1 MCLQA
6 QTEDKMDESMTVS
19 APREEITRYTFDNLI
34 LMFFIFSFIGWVW
47 EVIYIGF
54 TEGVIANRG
63 MFHGP
68 WLPIYG
74 VGGVLILLLLGRFKQ
89 HPFIVFLLAILLCG
103 SMEYLT
109 ALAIE
114 FIFRCRWWDYSTK
127 FMNLNGRICLEGLLL
142 FGVSGTGAVCKGG
155 PALQAAIMRI
165 NPKLRSFLRIF
176 LCVSFVIVFI
186 ITMIFP
192 NMGVGVTYALLK

>member
-1 MCLQA
+1 MLK
-6 QTEDKMDESMTVS
+6 TEDKMDESVTVTR
-19 APREEITRYTFDNLI
+19 PREETTHYSLDNLI
-34 LMFFIFSFIGWVW
+34 LMFFIFSSIGWVW

-74 VGGVLILLLLGRFKQ
+74 VGGCLILLLLGRFKQ
-89 HPFIVFLLAILLCG
+89 HPFIVFLLATLLCG
-103 SMEYLT
+103 SMEYMT
-109 ALAIE
+109 AVAVE
-114 FIFRCRWWDYSTK
+114 FFFRCRWWDYSTK
-127 FMNLNGRICLEGLLL
+127 FMNIHGRVCIEGLLL
-142 FGVSGTGAVCKGG
+142 FGISGTGAVCKGG

-165 NPKLRSFLRIF
+165 DPRVRSFLRVF
-176 LCVSFVIVFI
+176 LSVSFICDLILSF
-186 ITMIFP
+186 IFP

>member
-1 MCLQA
+1 
-6 QTEDKMDESMTVS
+6 MDESVTV
-19 APREEITRYTFDNLI
+19 AIPREETTHYSLDNLI
-34 LMFFIFSFIGWVW
+34 LMFFVFSGIGWVW

-74 VGGVLILLLLGRFKQ
+74 VGGVLILLLLGRFKRY
-89 HPFIVFLLAILLCG
+89 PLVVFILATLLCG

-109 ALAIE
+109 AVAVE
-114 FIFRCRWWDYSTK
+114 FFFRCRWWDYSTK

-142 FGVSGTGAVCKGG
+142 FGISGTGAVCKGG

-165 NPKLRSFLRIF
+165 NPRLRAFLRVF
-176 LCVSFVIVFI
+176 LSISFICDLI
-186 ITMIFP
+186 LSLIFP

>member
-1 MCLQA
+1 MLK
-6 QTEDKMDESMTVS
+6 TEDKMDESVTVTR
-19 APREEITRYTFDNLI
+19 PRDETTHYSLDNLI
-34 LMFFIFSFIGWVW
+34 LMFFIFSGIGWVW

-74 VGGVLILLLLGRFKQ
+74 VGGCLILLLLGRFKQ
-89 HPFIVFLLAILLCG
+89 HPFIVFLLATLLCG

-109 ALAIE
+109 AVAVE
-114 FIFRCRWWDYSTK
+114 FFFRCRWWDYSTK
-127 FMNLNGRICLEGLLL
+127 FMNLHGRVCLEGLLL
-142 FGVSGTGAVCKGG
+142 FGISGTGAVCKGG

-165 NPKLRSFLRIF
+165 DPRVRSFLRVF
-176 LCVSFVIVFI
+176 LSVSFVCDLILSF
-186 ITMIFP
+186 IFP

>member
-1 MCLQA
+1 
-6 QTEDKMDESMTVS
+6 MDESIAVS
-19 APREEITRYTFDNLI
+19 AKEADITRYSFDNLI
-34 LMFFIFSFIGWVW
+34 LMFFIFSGIGWVW
-47 EVIYIGF
+47 EVIYIGI
-54 TEGVIANRG
+54 TEGVLANRG

-89 HPFIVFLLAILLCG
+89 HPFLVFILATLLCG
-103 SMEYLT
+103 SMEYMT
-109 ALAIE
+109 GVAVE

-127 FMNLNGRICLEGLLL
+127 FMNLHGRICLEGLLL
-142 FGVSGTGAVCKGG
+142 FGISGAGAVCKGG

-165 NPKLRSFLRIF
+165 NPKIRAFLRVF
-176 LCVSFVIVFI
+176 LSVSFVIDLILSIV
-186 ITMIFP
+186 FP

>member
-1 MCLQA
+1 MQK
-6 QTEDKMDESMTVS
+6 TEDKMDESVTVTR
-19 APREEITRYTFDNLI
+19 PREETTHYSLDNLI
-34 LMFFIFSFIGWVW
+34 LMFFVFSGIGWVW

-74 VGGVLILLLLGRFKQ
+74 VGGCLILLLLGRFQQ
-89 HPFIVFLLAILLCG
+89 HPFIVFLLATLLCG
-103 SMEYLT
+103 SMEYMT
-109 ALAIE
+109 AVAIE
-114 FIFRCRWWDYSTK
+114 FFFRCRWWDYSTK

-142 FGVSGTGAVCKGG
+142 FGISGTGAVCKGG

-165 NPKLRSFLRIF
+165 NPRLRAFLRVF
-176 LCVSFVIVFI
+176 LSVSFVCDLILSF
-186 ITMIFP
+186 IFP

>member
-1 MCLQA
+1 
-6 QTEDKMDESMTVS
+6 MDESVTVTR
-19 APREEITRYTFDNLI
+19 PREETTHYSLDNLI
-34 LMFFIFSFIGWVW
+34 LMFFVFSGIGWVW

-74 VGGVLILLLLGRFKQ
+74 VGGCLILLLLGRFQQ
-89 HPFIVFLLAILLCG
+89 HPFIVFILATLLCG
-103 SMEYLT
+103 SMEYMT
-109 ALAIE
+109 AVAIE
-114 FIFRCRWWDYSTK
+114 FFFRCRWWDYSTK
-127 FMNLNGRICLEGLLL
+127 FMNLNGRVCLEGLLL
-142 FGVSGTGAVCKGG
+142 FGISGTGAVCKGG

-165 NPKLRSFLRIF
+165 NPRLRAFLRVF
-176 LCVSFVIVFI
+176 LSISFVCDLILSF
-186 ITMIFP
+186 IFP

>member
-1 MCLQA
+1 
-6 QTEDKMDESMTVS
+6 MDESVTVTR
-19 APREEITRYTFDNLI
+19 PREETTHYSLDNLI
-34 LMFFIFSFIGWVW
+34 LMFFVFSGIGWVW

-74 VGGVLILLLLGRFKQ
+74 VGGCLILLLLGRFQQ
-89 HPFIVFLLAILLCG
+89 HPFIVFILATLLCG
-103 SMEYLT
+103 SMEYMT
-109 ALAIE
+109 AVAIE
-114 FIFRCRWWDYSTK
+114 FFFRCRWWDYSTK
-127 FMNLNGRICLEGLLL
+127 FMNLNGRVCLEGLLL
-142 FGVSGTGAVCKGG
+142 FGISGTGAVCKGG

-165 NPKLRSFLRIF
+165 NPRLRAFLRVF
-176 LCVSFVIVFI
+176 LSVSFVCDLILSF
-186 ITMIFP
+186 IFP

>member
-1 MCLQA
+1 MLK
-6 QTEDKMDESMTVS
+6 TEDKMDESVTVTR
-19 APREEITRYTFDNLI
+19 PREETTRYSLDNLI
-34 LMFFIFSFIGWVW
+34 LMFFIFSGIGWVW

-74 VGGVLILLLLGRFKQ
+74 VGGCLILLLLGRFKQ
-89 HPFIVFLLAILLCG
+89 HPFIVFLLATLLCG
-103 SMEYLT
+103 SMEYMT
-109 ALAIE
+109 AVAVE
-114 FIFRCRWWDYSTK
+114 FFFRCRWWDYSTK
-127 FMNLNGRICLEGLLL
+127 FMNLHGRVCLEGLLL
-142 FGVSGTGAVCKGG
+142 FGISGTGAVCKGG

-165 NPKLRSFLRIF
+165 DPRVRSFLRVF
-176 LCVSFVIVFI
+176 LSVSFICDLILSF
-186 ITMIFP
+186 IFP

>member
-1 MCLQA
+1 
-6 QTEDKMDESMTVS
+6 MDESVTVTR
-19 APREEITRYTFDNLI
+19 PREETTHYSLDNLI
-34 LMFFIFSFIGWVW
+34 LMFFVFSGIGWVW

-74 VGGVLILLLLGRFKQ
+74 VGGCLILLLLGRFQQ
-89 HPFIVFLLAILLCG
+89 HPFIVFLLATLLCG
-103 SMEYLT
+103 SMEYMT
-109 ALAIE
+109 AVAIE
-114 FIFRCRWWDYSTK
+114 FFFRCRWWDYSTK
-127 FMNLNGRICLEGLLL
+127 FMNLNGRVCLEGLLL
-142 FGVSGTGAVCKGG
+142 FGISGTGAVCKGG

-165 NPKLRSFLRIF
+165 NPRLRAFLRVF
-176 LCVSFVIVFI
+176 LSVSFVCDLILSF
-186 ITMIFP
+186 IFP

>member
-1 MCLQA
+1 
-6 QTEDKMDESMTVS
+6 MDESVTV
-19 APREEITRYTFDNLI
+19 AIPREETTHYSLDNLI
-34 LMFFIFSFIGWVW
+34 LMFFVFSGIGWVW

-54 TEGVIANRG
+54 TEGVLANRG

-74 VGGVLILLLLGRFKQ
+74 VGGVLILLLLGRFKRY
-89 HPFIVFLLAILLCG
+89 PLVVFILATLLCG

-109 ALAIE
+109 AVAVE
-114 FIFRCRWWDYSTK
+114 FFFRCRWWDYSTK

-142 FGVSGTGAVCKGG
+142 FGISGTGAVCKGG

-165 NPKLRSFLRIF
+165 NPRLRAFLRVF
-176 LCVSFVIVFI
+176 LSISFICDLI
-186 ITMIFP
+186 LSLIFP